1 MRIFSLPRAGS
12 IWLLETIAG
21 SIAASVAGL
30 GTGAGLEGEG
40 AAKSS
45 DTGLVL

>member
-1 MRIFSLPRAGS
+1 VQIFSVPRAGS
-12 IWLLETIAG
+12 IWLLETI
-21 SIAASVAGL
+21 SDLIAASVAGL
-30 GTGAGLEGEG
+30 RTGAGRECEG